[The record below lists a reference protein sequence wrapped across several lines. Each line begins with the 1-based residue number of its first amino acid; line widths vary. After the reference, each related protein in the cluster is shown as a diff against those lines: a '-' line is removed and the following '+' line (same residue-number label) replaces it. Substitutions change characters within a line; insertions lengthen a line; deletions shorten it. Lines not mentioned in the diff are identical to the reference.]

1 MRPPRLGALALLLAL
16 LLAPTAALAHP
27 LGNFTVNHYSR
38 IEPAGDGV
46 RIFYVLD
53 MAEIPTFQE
62 QPNIDADRDGQVSE
76 AEGERYAQRRAEEL
90 RRNLRLRL
98 DGAPTELEAVS
109 RALSFPP
116 GQGGLATLRLE
127 TVYWAELPRGGGPI
141 ELSYRDDND
150 PTRIGWRE
158 IVARPGAAGARI
170 QQSSVPT
177 DDLTD
182 ALRNY
187 PEDLLNSP
195 ADVREARLIF
205 VPGVVAADPRA
216 SVEGLRAI
224 EPRADVYAQLAAAG
238 TQSLPIALLY
248 LGFAMVLG
256 AGHAL
261 SPGHGKTVV
270 AAYLIGSRGTARHA
284 LFLGLTVTATHTL
297 GVYVL
302 GLVTLFL
309 SQYILPER
317 LYPPLQV
324 LSGLMVVGIGGWLF
338 VTRLRGALAQRRASA
353 QHSHEGEHEHEH
365 PHPHGHHDDHEY
377 DHGHVHDHAHAQA
390 SEPARAV
397 ALAAVGASGRLGHE
411 DTGYHT
417 TTRAEHEHE
426 HEQDGGHLP
435 RGHHGGLVHSHG
447 GRPHSH
453 LPPGTDGRP
462 VTWRTLLALG
472 VSGGLLP
479 CPSALVVLLSA
490 IALHQVAFGLL
501 LIVAFSIGLASVLV
515 GIGLLLVY
523 ARRFLQRQSLGGSR
537 VARLLPVASALV
549 IMVLGVTITL
559 QALPGLI

>member
-1 MRPPRLGALALLLAL
+1 MRPLRLGALVFLCL

-46 RIFYVLD
+46 QVFYVLD
-53 MAEIPTFQE
+53 LAEIPTFQE

-76 AEGERYAQRRAEEL
+76 AEGEQYAQRRAEEL

-98 DGAPTELEAVS
+98 DGAPTELETVS

-116 GQGGLATLRLE
+116 GQAGLPTLRLE
-127 TVYWAELPRGGGPI
+127 AVYRAALPSGGGPI

-158 IVARPGAAGARI
+158 MVARPGTAGAQI
-170 QQSSVPT
+170 QQSSVPA

-182 ALRNY
+182 ALRSY

-195 ADVREARLIF
+195 ADVREARLTF
-205 VPGVVAADPRA
+205 VPGVVAADPWA
-216 SVEGLRAI
+216 SAEGLRAF
-224 EPRADVYAQLAAAG
+224 EPRSDVYAQLAAAG

-297 GVYVL
+297 GVYAL

-317 LYPPLQV
+317 LYPPLQA

-338 VTRLRGALAQRRASA
+338 LTRLRGALAQRRASA
-353 QHSHEGEHEHEH
+353 QHSHEGEHEHV
-365 PHPHGHHDDHEY
+365 HHDDHEY
-377 DHGHVHDHAHAQA
+377 AHDRRHAHDHSHADA

-411 DTGYHT
+411 DTGYHM
-417 TTRAEHEHE
+417 TTRADHGHEHA
-426 HEQDGGHLP
+426 QDSGHLP
-435 RGHHGGLVHSHG
+435 HGQHGGLVHSHG

-453 LPPGTDGRP
+453 LPPGADGRP
-462 VTWRTLLALG
+462 VTWRSLLALG

-501 LIVAFSIGLASVLV
+501 LIVSFSIGLASVLV

-523 ARRFLQRQSLGGSR
+523 ARRFLQRLSPGGG
-537 VARLLPVASALV
+537 AAGRLLPVASALV
-549 IMVLGVTITL
+549 IMVLGAAITL
-559 QALPGLI
+559 QALPGPI